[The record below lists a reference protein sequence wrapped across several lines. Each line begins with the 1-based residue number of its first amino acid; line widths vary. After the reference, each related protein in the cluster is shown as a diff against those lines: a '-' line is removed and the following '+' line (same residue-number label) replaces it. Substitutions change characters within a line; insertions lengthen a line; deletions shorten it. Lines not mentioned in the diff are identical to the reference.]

1 MFMEKILLTSETD
14 AEGIILLDDDA
25 IFLTIGKTSIKK
37 MEKGIFFSTLLK
49 QTRRTLWLSP
59 ISDSRKLT
67 AVYLFRQKGFV
78 FEKEVGNYIINS

>member
-14 AEGIILLDDDA
+14 AEGITLLDDDA

-49 QTRRTLWLSP
+49 QTRRRTLWLSP

-78 FEKEVGNYIINS
+78 FSRKK